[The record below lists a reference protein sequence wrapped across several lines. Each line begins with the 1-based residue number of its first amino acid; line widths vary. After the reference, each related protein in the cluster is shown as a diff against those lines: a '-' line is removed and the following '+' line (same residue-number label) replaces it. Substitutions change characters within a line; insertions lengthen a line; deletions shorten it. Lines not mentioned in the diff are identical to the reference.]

1 MIEEEREKKNIVPF
15 NFSNR
20 YRSIDMDRY
29 LSRGGGGATPIVTEN
44 DPYAIEPADSQ
55 GRSRDAPPRESRPPP
70 PCPRKS

>member
-1 MIEEEREKKNIVPF
+1 
-15 NFSNR
+15 
-20 YRSIDMDRY
+20 MDRY